1 LRFHPQASRE
11 VLLIIGASGQLGSF
25 LAEAF
30 AGRDILKPSHA
41 ECDVTDH
48 AAVRA
53 YLQNHRPQVVINCSA
68 FHNVEQC
75 EKNPEMAFR
84 VNALAVDA
92 IAEACAGI
100 GASFATIST
109 DYVFEGNG
117 CRPYDEHDAPNP
129 LSAYGASK
137 LAGELLVRR
146 HGTRHFIFR
155 TSGVYAKS
163 GMSNKGY
170 TFIER
175 VLQQAE
181 RGEPVRIVNNM
192 TFSPSY
198 APHVARVMR
207 DVIVGE
213 AFGTHHVTNAG
224 QTTWYDFA
232 RYAFERS
239 GLEPDLAPIQYD
251 AYGSGVK
258 RPLFSPL
265 VTATLPA
272 VSIAIA
278 PPWQAGVD
286 AFLAERVNR
295 RSTSV

>member
-1 LRFHPQASRE
+1 M
-11 VLLIIGASGQLGSF
+11 LLIIGANGQLGSA

-30 AGRDILKPSHA
+30 AGRDLLTPSHA
-41 ECDVTDH
+41 ECDVLDH
-48 AAVRA
+48 AAMRT
-53 YLQNHRPQVVINCSA
+53 YLQTYRPDVVINCSA

-75 EKNPEMAFR
+75 EKTPGPAFLL
-84 VNALAVDA
+84 NALAVDA
-92 IAEACAGI
+92 MAQTCAEI
-100 GASFATIST
+100 GALFATIST
-109 DYVFEGNG
+109 DYVFAGDG
-117 CRPYDEHDAPNP
+117 ARPYDERDAPNP

-146 HGTRHFIFR
+146 HGPRHVIFR
-155 TSGVYAKS
+155 TSGIYAKS

-181 RGEPVRIVNNM
+181 RGEPVRVVDNM

-207 DVIVGE
+207 DAIDAQVLGIQ
-213 AFGTHHVTNAG
+213 HVTNAG
-224 QTTWYDFA
+224 STTWYDFA

-239 GLEPDLAPIQYD
+239 GLAPDFAPIRYD
-251 AYGSGVK
+251 AYGSAVK

-265 VTATLPA
+265 VSARLPEA
-272 VSIAIA
+272 GIEIA

-286 AFLAERVNR
+286 AFLLERTR
-295 RSTSV
+295 RQAATV